1 MDSILFYKLLHLI
14 IPLVFIIGGIYL
26 VITQRKNK
34 ISVIISFIVILVG
47 GFNLKNT
54 LYDYPN
60 LTESKTYYNDFRMLN
75 ASDLKEIL
83 VTSNIINQKPEI
95 KSKVISNK
103 NQIKE
108 ILSFMD
114 YNELKTFEFKD
125 WSPEN
130 CYTIEYVTNVNET
143 YKFSV
148 CESEDER
155 SYIDFLYLKNEI
167 FVTIGYYRNDLIKKL
182 DILELK

>member
-14 IPLVFIIGGIYL
+14 IPLIFIIGGVYI
-26 VITQRKNK
+26 VITQWKNK
-34 ISVIISFIVILVG
+34 VSVIISCVAILVG
-47 GFNLKNT
+47 GVNLKNT

-60 LTESKTYYNDFRMLN
+60 LTESKRHYNDFKILN
-75 ASDLKEIL
+75 VTDLKEIL
-83 VTSNIINQKPEI
+83 VTSKIINGKPEI
-95 KSKVISNK
+95 NSKVILNENK
-103 NQIKE
+103 IKE
-108 ILSFMD
+108 ILSSMD
-114 YNELKTFEFKD
+114 YNKLKTFEFKD

-130 CYTIEYVTNVNET
+130 CYTLNYVTNENIT

-155 SYIDFLYLKNEI
+155 SYIDFLYLKNKK

-182 DILELK
+182 DILGQK